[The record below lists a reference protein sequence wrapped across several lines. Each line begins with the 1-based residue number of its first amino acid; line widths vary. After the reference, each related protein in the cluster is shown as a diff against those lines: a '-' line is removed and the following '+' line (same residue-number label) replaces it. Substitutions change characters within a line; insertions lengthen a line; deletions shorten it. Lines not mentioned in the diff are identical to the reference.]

1 MNRREAV
8 ALVKELGD
16 RELIKPT
23 FVIINRDEPNRYK
36 VQIKGD
42 YDRKEIELFLKK
54 RGYSL
59 EENNDYLVISK
70 Q

>member
-1 MNRREAV
+1 LDRKEAV

-23 FVIINRDEPNRYK
+23 FVIINRDKPNRYN

-42 YDRKEIELFLKK
+42 FDRKEIELFLKN
-54 RGYSL
+54 RGYSF
-59 EENNDYLVISK
+59 EENNDYLIISK

>member
-1 MNRREAV
+1 LDRKEAV

-23 FVIINRDEPNRYK
+23 FVIIHRDEPNRYK

-42 YDRKEIELFLKK
+42 YDHKEIETFLKN
-54 RGYSL
+54 RGYFL
-59 EENNDYLVISK
+59 EENKDYLIIFK